1 MNPADDPYAQALLA
15 VHKSLSDE
23 IGILRC
29 AITLDALR
37 SGRHS
42 HESLADLFEEVGSMT
57 PTYSGS
63 ITENWVKMLREG
75 KAPRPTFTVIEG
87 GKSED

>member
-1 MNPADDPYAQALLA
+1 
-15 VHKSLSDE
+15 
-23 IGILRC
+23 
-29 AITLDALR
+29 
-37 SGRHS
+37 
-42 HESLADLFEEVGSMT
+42 MT